1 VILGPHSD
9 LSEVL
14 WIFCRLEKSKR
25 LALKQ
30 NPHFYEKLP
39 IKPEAYGARFRL
51 DPTETFHHGSRTIS
65 VLVDNP
71 EQAGWV
77 FLETARETRAF
88 GDVWIPNNAII
99 FKGSYFLFY
108 FSLSLTPR

>member
-1 VILGPHSD
+1 MILGPHSD

-30 NPHFYEKLP
+30 NPQFYEKLP
-39 IKPEAYGARFRL
+39 TKPEAYEARFRR
-51 DPTETFHHGSRTIS
+51 DPIETFHHGSRTIS
-65 VLVDNP
+65 VLVDDP
-71 EQAGWV
+71 DQAGWV

-88 GDVWIPNNAII
+88 GDVCIPNNAII
-99 FKGSYFLFY
+99 FKGSC
-108 FSLSLTPR
+108 FSWVFTLSLIFR